1 MNIEIAGVS
10 LYYIISWFFVYS
22 FFGWLWETAYVS
34 VRKRK
39 FVNRGFING
48 PLCTIYGMGAVSIYL
63 ILKPFGDNLAV
74 LYIGGVVVAT
84 ILEYITG
91 WLMERIFHTRWWDYS
106 HRKYNLQGYI
116 SLGTSLGWGL
126 FTVLLFKVLQPVVS
140 WFTDLYPQKI
150 GEIFL
155 IVITILYILDFI
167 TSAWAAFE
175 LTKNFA
181 KIEDMMED
189 IAKYLHSSRLYET
202 KEEIQERLETV
213 RAYIRTQEV
222 VERLSARR
230 QEFVGRFEALFEE
243 KHLLD
248 DDSYFAKKAEMEQKL
263 DEFVKKYTD
272 IRKKQNIVKKRM
284 VYAYPELK
292 NQFKKYRKKHQ
303 KR

>member
-1 MNIEIAGVS
+1 MNIEIANVS

-22 FFGWLWETAYVS
+22 FLGWLWETAYVS
-34 VRKRK
+34 VKKKK

-63 ILKPFGDNLAV
+63 ILKPFGRNLIV

-91 WLMERIFHTRWWDYS
+91 WLMEEIFHTRWWDYS
-106 HRKYNLQGYI
+106 YRKYNFQGYI
-116 SLGTSLGWGL
+116 SLGTSLGWGV
-126 FTVLLFKVLQPVVS
+126 FTVLLFKVLQPAVS

-150 GEIFL
+150 GKIAL
-155 IVITILYILDFI
+155 IVIMILYALDFI
-167 TSAWAAFE
+167 TSALAAFA

-181 KIEDMMED
+181 KVEDMMED
-189 IAKYLHSSRLYET
+189 IIQYLHSSRLYET

-230 QEFVGRFEALFEE
+230 QELMDRFEMLFEE
-243 KHLLD
+243 KRLLD
-248 DDSYFAKKAEMEQKL
+248 NDSYLAKKVEMEQRL
-263 DEFVKKYTD
+263 DEFVKKYMD

-284 VYAYPELK
+284 IYAYPELK

-303 KR
+303 KE

>member
-22 FFGWLWETAYVS
+22 FLGWLWETAYVS

-63 ILKPFGDNLAV
+63 ALKPFGDNLAV
-74 LYIGGVVVAT
+74 LYIDGVIVAT

-116 SLGTSLGWGL
+116 SLGTSLGWGV
-126 FTVLLFKVLQPVVS
+126 FTVLLFKVFQPAVS

-150 GEIFL
+150 GEIVL
-155 IVITILYILDFI
+155 IVISVLYVLDFI
-167 TSAWAAFE
+167 TSAWAAFG

-181 KIEDMMED
+181 KVEDMMED
-189 IAKYLHSSRLYET
+189 IAQYLHSSKLYET

-213 RAYIRTQEV
+213 RAHIRTQEV

-230 QEFVGRFEALFEE
+230 QEFMGRFETLFEE
-243 KHLLD
+243 KRLLD
-248 DDSYFAKKAEMEQKL
+248 DDSYLTKKAEMEQKL
-263 DEFVKKYTD
+263 DEFVKKIYRYSQETEYC
-272 IRKKQNIVKKRM
+272 KK
-284 VYAYPELK
+284 AYGLCIS
-292 NQFKKYRKKHQ
+292 
-303 KR
+303 

>member
-1 MNIEIAGVS
+1 MDIEIAGVS

-22 FFGWLWETAYVS
+22 FLGWLWETAYVS
-34 VRKRK
+34 VRKKK

-74 LYIGGVVVAT
+74 LHIGGVVVAT

-91 WLMERIFHTRWWDYS
+91 WLMEKIFHTRWWDYS

-116 SLGTSLGWGL
+116 SLGTSLGWGV
-126 FTVLLFKVLQPVVS
+126 FTVLLFEVLQPAVS

-150 GEIFL
+150 GEILL
-155 IVITILYILDFI
+155 IVIMILYALDFI
-167 TSAWAAFE
+167 TSAWAAFG

-181 KIEDMMED
+181 KVEDMMED
-189 IAKYLHSSRLYET
+189 ITQYLHSSRLYET
-202 KEEIQERLETV
+202 KEEIRERLETV
-213 RAYIRTQEV
+213 RAHIRTQEA
-222 VERLSARR
+222 VERLSVRR
-230 QEFVGRFEALFEE
+230 QEFMERFEALFAE

-248 DDSYFAKKAEMEQKL
+248 EDSYLSKKAEMEQKL
-263 DEFVKKYTD
+263 DEFAKKYTD

-303 KR
+303 KE

>member
-22 FFGWLWETAYVS
+22 FLGWLWETAYVS
-34 VRKRK
+34 VRKKK

-63 ILKPFGDNLAV
+63 ILKPFGNNLIV

-91 WLMERIFHTRWWDYS
+91 WLMEKIFHTRWWDYS
-106 HRKYNLQGYI
+106 HKRYNLQGYI
-116 SLGTSLGWGL
+116 SLETSLGWGI
-126 FTVLLFKVLQPVVS
+126 FTVLLFKVFQPAVA
-140 WFTDLYPQKI
+140 WFTDLYPRKI
-150 GEIFL
+150 GEIVL
-155 IVITILYILDFI
+155 IVIMILYVLDFI
-167 TSAWAAFE
+167 TSAWAAFG

-181 KIEDMMED
+181 KVEDMMED
-189 IAKYLHSSRLYET
+189 ITQYLHGSRLYET

-213 RAYIRTQEV
+213 RAHIRTQEA
-222 VERLSARR
+222 VERLSVRK
-230 QEFVGRFEALFEE
+230 QEFIERFEALFGERKLQDE
-243 KHLLD
+243 
-248 DDSYFAKKAEMEQKL
+248 DSYLIKKAELEQKL

-303 KR
+303 KE

>member
-22 FFGWLWETAYVS
+22 FLGWLWETAYVS
-34 VRKRK
+34 VRKKK

-63 ILKPFGDNLAV
+63 ILKPFGNRIIV

-84 ILEYITG
+84 ILEYLTG
-91 WLMERIFHTRWWDYS
+91 WLMEKIFHTRWWDYS

-116 SLGTSLGWGL
+116 SLGTSLGWGV
-126 FTVLLFKVLQPVVS
+126 FTLLLFKVFQPFVS
-140 WFTDLYPQKI
+140 WFTDLYPQNI
-150 GEIFL
+150 GEIAL
-155 IVITILYILDFI
+155 IIIMVLYAADFI
-167 TSAWAAFE
+167 TSASAAFG
-175 LTKNFA
+175 LTKSFA
-181 KIEDMMED
+181 KVEDMLED
-189 IAKYLHSSRLYET
+189 ITQYLHNSKLYET
-202 KEEIQERLETV
+202 REEIQERLETV
-213 RAYIRTQEV
+213 RAHLRTQEV
-222 VERLSARR
+222 AERLSVRK
-230 QEFVGRFEALFEE
+230 QEFMERFETLFEE
-243 KHLLD
+243 KRLLD
-248 DDSYFAKKAEMEQKL
+248 SENYLSKKAEMEQKL

-303 KR
+303 KE